1 MSELEMRGYV
11 VLLERVKSEVQSART
26 RAALAVNREL
36 VELYWRLG
44 RLILDRQDAE
54 TYGTKVIE
62 RLAADLRVAFPEM
75 RGLGRRN
82 LHYMRSFAETWPDV
96 EVVQRVIAQLP
107 WGHNVELLSG
117 LDAPS
122 DRVWYAEQAIANGW
136 SRSVL
141 AAQIMSKLHLRSGAA
156 PSNFS
161 TALPPPES
169 ELVQQLIKDPYHLDF
184 LDLSTEATERMLE
197 NALIEQVERFLLEL
211 GQGFAFVGRQYALRV
226 GDDDFFIDLLF
237 FHIPTKRYVVV
248 ELKRSAFT
256 PEAAGKLNF
265 YVNVVDDQL
274 RTASEASTIGLLL
287 CRTRSD
293 VVVRYA
299 LSGVATPMAVAG
311 YTLAD
316 LPRDAQS
323 ALPIERLLID
333 VVAAGDDSDASGE
346 E

>member
-1 MSELEMRGYV
+1 MVAQR
-11 VLLERVKSEVQSART
+11 ARC
-26 RAALAVNREL
+26 
-36 VELYWRLG
+36 
-44 RLILDRQDAE
+44 
-54 TYGTKVIE
+54 
-62 RLAADLRVAFPEM
+62 
-75 RGLGRRN
+75 
-82 LHYMRSFAETWPDV
+82 PDHV
-96 EVVQRVIAQLP
+96 EV
-107 WGHNVELLSG
+107 
-117 LDAPS
+117 APS
-122 DRVWYAEQAIANGW
+122 QWC
-136 SRSVL
+136 S
-141 AAQIMSKLHLRSGAA
+141 
-156 PSNFS
+156 PF
-161 TALPPPES
+161 
-169 ELVQQLIKDPYHLDF
+169 
-184 LDLSTEATERMLE
+184 DLSTQATERMLE

-211 GQGFAFVGRQYALRV
+211 GQGFAFVGRQYALLV

-248 ELKRSAFT
+248 KLKRSVFT

-274 RTASEASTIGLLL
+274 RTEHEAATIGLLL

-323 ALPIERLLID
+323 ALPVERLLLD
-333 VVAAGDDSDASGE
+333 VVAAAVDHDASGE